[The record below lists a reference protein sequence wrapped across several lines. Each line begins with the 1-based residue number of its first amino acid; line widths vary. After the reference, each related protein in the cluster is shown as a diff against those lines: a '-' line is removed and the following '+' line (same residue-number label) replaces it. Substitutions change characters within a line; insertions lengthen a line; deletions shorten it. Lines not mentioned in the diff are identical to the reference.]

1 MYLPPAFR
9 EDRPEVQHELIRAH
23 PLGLLITAGPRGL
36 LANPVPMLVYPDEG
50 ELGTLRAHISRAN
63 RQWEEVA
70 AVGECL
76 VVFQGPQDYIS
87 PSWYAS
93 KQETGKV
100 VPTWNYCTVH
110 VWGRPQLVE
119 DAGWLRR
126 QLEDLTQAQEGA
138 RPQPWRVDDAPGSY
152 IAGQM
157 KGIVGVEIAV
167 TRSEGKWKLSQNRS
181 QADRMGVVT
190 GLRQE
195 GDSHE
200 PMAALVAERLN
211 S

>member
-9 EDRPEVQHELIRAH
+9 EDRLEVQHDLIRTH

-36 LANPVPMLVYPDEG
+36 LANPVPMLIYPDEG

-70 AVGECL
+70 TVGECL

-138 RPQPWRVDDAPGSY
+138 RPRPWRVDDAPASY

-157 KGIVGVEIAV
+157 KGIVGIEIAV

-181 QADRMGVVT
+181 QADRSGVVA
-190 GLRQE
+190 GLRQD
-195 GDSHE
+195 GATHE
-200 PMAALVAERLN
+200 PMAALVAERLH

>member
-1 MYLPPAFR
+1 
-9 EDRPEVQHELIRAH
+9 
-23 PLGLLITAGPRGL
+23 
-36 LANPVPMLVYPDEG
+36 
-50 ELGTLRAHISRAN
+50 
-63 RQWEEVA
+63 
-70 AVGECL
+70 
-76 VVFQGPQDYIS
+76 
-87 PSWYAS
+87 
-93 KQETGKV
+93 V

-110 VWGRPQLVE
+110 IWGRPQLVE

-138 RPQPWRVDDAPGSY
+138 RPRPWRVDDAPESY

-181 QADRMGVVT
+181 QADRSGVVA
-190 GLRQE
+190 GLRQD